1 MTLEGM
7 NQPYRLVRS
16 ELRDLA
22 CATTLKAQLKTPKL
36 TAGRTSI
43 TSRDRFV
50 LECSGLTELFL
61 FEHC

>member
-1 MTLEGM
+1 MSSDL
-7 NQPYRLVRS
+7 S
-16 ELRDLA
+16 DLA

-50 LECSGLTELFL
+50 LECAGLTALFYRTYCP
-61 FEHC
+61 EMP